1 MATRTRTFGAGNRE
15 SHDASDFYARF
26 TAPELSD
33 DETVNPC
40 RAADSIF
47 CGDARDMHQ
56 IDDNSVALV
65 VTSPPYFAG
74 KAYETDLEAGHIPS
88 TYLEYL
94 TLLRDVF
101 AECANGIHQLHTID
115 SRVMSPPS
123 SRTSWRCCCAARSSG

>member
-40 RAADSIF
+40 TAADSIF

-56 IDDNSVALV
+56 VPTTRS
-65 VTSPPYFAG
+65 
-74 KAYETDLEAGHIPS
+74 
-88 TYLEYL
+88 
-94 TLLRDVF
+94 
-101 AECANGIHQLHTID
+101 
-115 SRVMSPPS
+115 
-123 SRTSWRCCCAARSSG
+123 RSS

>member
-40 RAADSIF
+40 AAADSIF

-56 IDDNSVALV
+56 VDDNSVALV

-74 KAYETDLEAGHIPS
+74 KAYETDLGRGRHPVD
-88 TYLEYL
+88 LPRVP
-94 TLLRDVF
+94 RD
-101 AECANGIHQLHTID
+101 
-115 SRVMSPPS
+115 
-123 SRTSWRCCCAARSSG
+123 AARRVRRMPARARARRADRA